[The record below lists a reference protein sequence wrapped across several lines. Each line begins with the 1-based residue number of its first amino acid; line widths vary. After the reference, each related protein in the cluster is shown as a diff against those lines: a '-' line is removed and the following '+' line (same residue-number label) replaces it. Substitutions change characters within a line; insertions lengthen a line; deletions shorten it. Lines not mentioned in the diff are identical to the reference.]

1 MDTNINT
8 IKQVMVDTLVSMK
21 KTDNSSKVLFNE
33 AVTYLKDVKEVAIG
47 VKALNNLIDETSETY
62 TSHYKQRLRNIVKY
76 ASIAVK
82 SKLMINTNTLLW
94 YNVEKALKLMDHL
107 MDNYVHDVV
116 KIKNL
121 LNGLSGKAVTKTLDR
136 TDKNKYNELY
146 SAKLLELYKE
156 YKLEDDEETKG
167 VKIEKVFATLSADAK
182 ASLIAK
188 LQNMMK

>member
-1 MDTNINT
+1 
-8 IKQVMVDTLVSMK
+8 
-21 KTDNSSKVLFNE
+21 
-33 AVTYLKDVKEVAIG
+33 
-47 VKALNNLIDETSETY
+47 
-62 TSHYKQRLRNIVKY
+62 
-76 ASIAVK
+76 
-82 SKLMINTNTLLW
+82 
-94 YNVEKALKLMDHL
+94 
-107 MDNYVHDVV
+107 
-116 KIKNL
+116 
-121 LNGLSGKAVTKTLDR
+121 VTKTLDR